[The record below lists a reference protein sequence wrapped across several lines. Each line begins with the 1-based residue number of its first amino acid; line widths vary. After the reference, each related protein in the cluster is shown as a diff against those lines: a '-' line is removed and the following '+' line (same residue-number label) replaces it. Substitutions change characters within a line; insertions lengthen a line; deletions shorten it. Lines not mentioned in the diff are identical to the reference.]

1 MMLKQ
6 PVSESPSISYDLPP
20 LTRRQSE
27 VLALMMQGKSN
38 KGIGRALK
46 LSEPTVKHHVTAIL
60 KALKVATRTEAVLAM
75 ATRHRRLQG
84 ATTSPKDDDTRTTI
98 QWLPSND
105 KPSIVVM
112 PFVNLS
118 AETGN
123 DYFADGMVEDITVAL
138 GRCSWLFVIASSSAF
153 AYKGRAVDVR
163 QVASDLGVRYVVN
176 GSVRKADQRVRIV
189 VQLSDGSDGVQIWAD
204 RFEGSLDAIFDIQ
217 DQVATQVAG
226 MVAPALR
233 SFEMQRA
240 QRKPTDNLTAYDLF
254 LRALQHIHRGEQANR
269 EALRLLSEAIELDD
283 SYGAAYGLAAWSYRL
298 RKVHGWVAPSDPSL
312 AEGIRLAHM
321 AAATSRRDSEGLWMA
336 ANALA
341 HLSGELDL
349 GLTMIEESLS
359 LNSNSA
365 GAWWA
370 GGMLHAFFGNDT
382 AAMTHLERAHRFNPL
397 DSQPHIHWIAVAYAH
412 FIAGRYADAERA
424 ADRSM
429 SKRTP
434 APSSLRVKIATCGLL
449 GRTEEGRQWVDRLLA
464 IEPAASVSRLRQY
477 WDAPLRRNL
486 HALEQFLTGSRISG
500 LPEREPG

>member
-1 MMLKQ
+1 M
-6 PVSESPSISYDLPP
+6 
-20 LTRRQSE
+20 
-27 VLALMMQGKSN
+27 
-38 KGIGRALK
+38 
-46 LSEPTVKHHVTAIL
+46 KHHVTAIL
-60 KALKVATRTEAVLAM
+60 KALKVATRTEAILAM
-75 ATRHRRLQG
+75 AARHQRLQG
-84 ATTSPKDDDTRTTI
+84 ATTPPKEDDTRTPI
-98 QWLPSND
+98 QSLPSND

-153 AYKGRAVDVR
+153 AYKGRTVDVR

-283 SYGAAYGLAAWSYRL
+283 SYGAAYGLAAWCYRL

-359 LNSNSA
+359 LTQTLLVLGGRVECFTRFSAMIPPLWRTLSALIALILLIANPIYIGSQWPMPTSSLAATPTLSVPPIEAWANRRQPLLRCASNRYVRPA
-365 GAWWA
+365 
-370 GGMLHAFFGNDT
+370 
-382 AAMTHLERAHRFNPL
+382 RAYR
-397 DSQPHIHWIAVAYAH
+397 
-412 FIAGRYADAERA
+412 R
-424 ADRSM
+424 
-429 SKRTP
+429 RTP
-434 APSSLRVKIATCGLL
+434 MG
-449 GRTEEGRQWVDRLLA
+449 
-464 IEPAASVSRLRQY
+464 
-477 WDAPLRRNL
+477 
-486 HALEQFLTGSRISG
+486 
-500 LPEREPG
+500 